1 MTSRVKKGLILFS
14 FSFCVFGADYTINGK
29 RAASKQ
35 QQIGQ
40 ELAAI
45 AAPTSA
51 ALIGFNSSY
60 KTHGGETNR
69 HFRTNLPSASVVSF
83 YRTQLEDHDLVFCGE
98 EQIQGKR
105 RMIFHHQE
113 DTAIVIVPMDD
124 SSQPIEFT
132 LSLSWGLFHHRC

>member
-1 MTSRVKKGLILFS
+1 VTSRIKKGLILFS
-14 FSFCVFGADYTINGK
+14 LFFCVFVADYTINGK

-35 QQIGQ
+35 RQIDQ

-45 AAPTSA
+45 AAPTGA

-69 HFRTNLPSASVVSF
+69 HFRTNLSSASVVSF
-83 YRTQLEDHDLVFCGE
+83 YRTQLEDHDWAFCE
-98 EQIQGKR
+98 EEKIQGKHR
-105 RMIFHHQE
+105 VVFHHQE
-113 DTAIVIVPMDD
+113 DTAIVILPMDD

-132 LSLSWGLFHHRC
+132 LSISWGLFHHRC